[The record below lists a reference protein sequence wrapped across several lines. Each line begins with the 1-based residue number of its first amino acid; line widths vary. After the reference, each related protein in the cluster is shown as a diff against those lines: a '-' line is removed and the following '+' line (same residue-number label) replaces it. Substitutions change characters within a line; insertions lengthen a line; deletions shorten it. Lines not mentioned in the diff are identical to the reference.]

1 MNNLIVSQNQTLTMS
16 SREIADLTGKSHSK
30 VMRDIRV
37 LIDELKQNPD
47 LDFVCSKSTYQSQ
60 SSGQSYPCYELD
72 RDTTECL
79 LTGYSAVLR
88 MKVIKRWKEL
98 ESKQAPQLPQ
108 TFAEALQLA
117 ADQARQLELAA
128 PKVEFHDKIVND
140 EKTFSF
146 RDAAKKIQQRPNKF
160 IAWLRDS
167 GFICLNNLAKQQYI
181 TQGLFATHS
190 GVSDS
195 EHHFTQCRVTSKGLS
210 YFTNKLG
217 DKKL

>member
-1 MNNLIVSQNQTLTMS
+1 MS
-16 SREIADLTGKSHSK
+16 SREIADLLCKNHS
-30 VMRDIRV
+30 D
-37 LIDELKQNPD
+37 
-47 LDFVCSKSTYQSQ
+47 
-60 SSGQSYPCYELD
+60 
-72 RDTTECL
+72 
-79 LTGYSAVLR
+79 
-88 MKVIKRWKEL
+88 IKRSAKRLSDAGILTQPLAESEFNHRGNTYTEYLLVKRDCLVLVAQNSPEFTAAIVDRWQEL
-98 ESKQAPQLPQ
+98 ENNQASRLPQ

-117 ADQARQLELAA
+117 ADQAKQLELAA

-160 IAWLRDS
+160 IAWLRDD
-167 GFICLNNLAKQQYI
+167 GYICLNNLAKQKYI
-181 TQGLFATHS
+181 TQGLFTTHT

-210 YFTNKLG
+210 YFTSKLG